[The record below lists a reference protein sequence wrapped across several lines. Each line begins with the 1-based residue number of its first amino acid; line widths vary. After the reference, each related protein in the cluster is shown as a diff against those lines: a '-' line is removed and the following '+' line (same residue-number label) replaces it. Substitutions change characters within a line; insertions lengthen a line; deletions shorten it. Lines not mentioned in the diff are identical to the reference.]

1 MVIYTSDMSDS
12 DQIDQHTS
20 AEVSLDLAAD
30 IDQVWNALVTDGGL
44 EPWMGSG
51 ATIDPRPDGALE
63 VPDIVGGLPRR
74 GLVHTVEDRAR
85 LGFTW
90 WPEHRPI
97 ERSNVSITLT
107 RTDTGT
113 RITVTESP
121 DLVPERVLRPGFQLP
136 SSASARAG
144 TPAGV
149 STEAQAMTVPSRV
162 GGASASGSA
171 AVVPS
176 LTSSLRGCWS
186 WRLAVLAL
194 AGQMAWI

>member
-1 MVIYTSDMSDS
+1 MSDS
-12 DQIDQHTS
+12 DQIDQHAP

-51 ATIDPRPDGALE
+51 ATIDPRPDGELE

-74 GLVHTVEDRAR
+74 GLVHTVEDRVR

-90 WPEHRPI
+90 WPQHRPI
-97 ERSNVSITLT
+97 ERSDVSITLT

-113 RITVTESP
+113 RITVTETP
-121 DLVPERVLRPGFQLP
+121 DVVPEFSLRPGFQLP
-136 SSASARAG
+136 SSTSARAG
-144 TPAGV
+144 APAGA
-149 STEAQAMTVPSRV
+149 STDPQASVVPSRV
-162 GGASASGSA
+162 GGTSTSTSGSF
-171 AVVPS
+171 AVAGS

-194 AGQMAWI
+194 AGQMARI